1 MSKYPENQHDFNIWE
16 DELELST
23 STPESTARSIELIL
37 LSSNDPIDAAK
48 KLSVYSDSFSN
59 QLRDDVIR
67 KSISEL
73 NYYFMGKYVTEVVTA
88 SVYDNIGVPPSCY
101 KSDMSEFINE
111 VRTNGSTKISGRLG
125 FFERHQ
131 FYDANSTEKRYEFCL
146 RMYESAFLQLCGA
159 DYHATQVI
167 NYVTLP
173 MRSIGDYQ
181 LHQEKS

>member
-1 MSKYPENQHDFNIWE
+1 MAKNPENQHDFKLWE

-23 STPESTARSIELIL
+23 STPESTARNIELIL

-59 QLRDDVIR
+59 QSRDDVIR

-73 NYYFMGKYVTEVVTA
+73 NYYFMGKHATDVVTA
-88 SVYDNIGVPPSCY
+88 TVYDNIGIPPSCY
-101 KSDMSEFINE
+101 ESDMSEFINE
-111 VRTNGSTKISGRLG
+111 LKTSGSTKIAGRLG

-131 FYDANSTEKRYEFCL
+131 FYDANSSEKRYEFCL
-146 RMYESAFLQLCGA
+146 RMYESAFLQLSGG
-159 DYHATQVI
+159 DYHATQVS

-173 MRSIGDYQ
+173 MRSVGDYQ
-181 LHQEKS
+181 LHREEA